1 MGGKPGSRVSGGN
14 VLVLNL
20 ATTPGLG
27 SFLAGRRWVGSL
39 QMLMAVSGFVVL
51 ILWFWDLARQFW
63 EVLQSG
69 GTAVH
74 PDLRQLASGGILFG
88 GAWLWSLWTSI
99 SILRQQRR
107 NPPVLPRPRVPQA
120 TPSDPGG

>member
-1 MGGKPGSRVSGGN
+1 MGGNPGSRVSGGN

-27 SFLAGRRWVGSL
+27 SFLAGRRGVGSL
-39 QMLMAVSGFVVL
+39 QMLMAVIGFVVL

-63 EVLQSG
+63 DLLQSG
-69 GTAVH
+69 DSAMQPG
-74 PDLRQLASGGILFG
+74 LRQLGIGGAFFG

-99 SILRQQRR
+99 SILRQARR
-107 NPPVLPRPRVPQA
+107 DRPVVPPPLTPQG
-120 TPSDPGG
+120 PSMNSGG

>member
-39 QMLMAVSGFVVL
+39 QMLIAVSGFGVL
-51 ILWFWDLARQFW
+51 IFWFWDLARQSW
-63 EVLQSG
+63 ELLQSG
-69 GTAVH
+69 DTAVK
-74 PDLRQLASGGILFG
+74 PDLRKLASGGILFG

>member
-1 MGGKPGSRVSGGN
+1 MGVRPGSRVSGGN

-27 SFLAGRRWVGSL
+27 SFLAGRRGVGSL
-39 QMLMAVSGFVVL
+39 QMIMAVAGFLML

-63 EVLQSG
+63 ELLQSG
-69 GTAVH
+69 DTAVR
-74 PDLRQLASGGILFG
+74 PDLRQLAVGGIFFG

-99 SILRQQRR
+99 SILRQARR
-107 NPPVLPRPRVPQA
+107 DRSAIPPPLTPRG
-120 TPSDPGG
+120 PSMNPGG

>member
-1 MGGKPGSRVSGGN
+1 MGGKPGDRVSGWN

-39 QMLMAVSGFVVL
+39 QMLVAVSGFGVL

-63 EVLQSG
+63 DLLQSG
-69 GTAVH
+69 DTAVR
-74 PDLRQLASGGILFG
+74 PDFRQLGIGGALFG

-99 SILRQQRR
+99 SILRQERR
-107 NPPVLPRPRVPQA
+107 DRSAVPPPLTPQG
-120 TPSDPGG
+120 PSTSPGD

>member
-69 GTAVH
+69 DTAVH

-99 SILRQQRR
+99 SILRQGRR
-107 NPPVLPRPRVPQA
+107 NPPVLPPQTVPQE
-120 TPSDPGG
+120 TSSEPGG

>member
-20 ATTPGLG
+20 AATPGLG
-27 SFLAGRRWVGSL
+27 SFLAGRRWEGLL
-39 QMLMAVSGFVVL
+39 QMLMAVVGFVVL

-63 EVLQSG
+63 ELLQSG
-69 GTAVH
+69 DTSVR
-74 PDLRQLASGGILFG
+74 PDLRQLAVGGIFFG

-99 SILRQQRR
+99 SILRHERR
-107 NPPVLPRPRVPQA
+107 NPPGVPPPLIPRG
-120 TPSDPGG
+120 PSTDPGE

>member
-1 MGGKPGSRVSGGN
+1 MGGKPGDSVSGWN

-39 QMLMAVSGFVVL
+39 QMLVAVSGFGVL

-63 EVLQSG
+63 DLLQSG
-69 GTAVH
+69 DTVVR
-74 PDLRQLASGGILFG
+74 PDFRQLGIGGALFG

-99 SILRQQRR
+99 SILRQARR
-107 NPPVLPRPRVPQA
+107 DRSAVPPSL
-120 TPSDPGG
+120 TPLGPSTSPGD

>member
-1 MGGKPGSRVSGGN
+1 MGGKPGDSVSGWN

-39 QMLMAVSGFVVL
+39 QMLVAVSGFGVL

-63 EVLQSG
+63 DLLQSG
-69 GTAVH
+69 DTVVR
-74 PDLRQLASGGILFG
+74 PDFRQLGIGGALFG

-99 SILRQQRR
+99 SILRQARR
-107 NPPVLPRPRVPQA
+107 DRSAVPPPL
-120 TPSDPGG
+120 TPLGPSTSPGD

>member
-1 MGGKPGSRVSGGN
+1 MGGKPGDRVSGWN

-27 SFLAGRRWVGSL
+27 SFLAGRRWAGSL
-39 QMLMAVSGFVVL
+39 QMLVAVSGFGVL

-63 EVLQSG
+63 DLLQSG
-69 GTAVH
+69 DTVVRS
-74 PDLRQLASGGILFG
+74 DFRQLGIGGALFG

-99 SILRQQRR
+99 SILRQARR
-107 NPPVLPRPRVPQA
+107 DRSAVPPPLTPQG
-120 TPSDPGG
+120 PSTSPGD